1 VSEPSSN
8 ELRELRNRLD
18 GVTIRDA
25 ARLGRRLKNLR
36 GKPDPEKLAQIAG
49 QLAAAEALVASREA
63 TVPVI
68 TYPDLPVSDRRD
80 EIAGAISAHQVV
92 VVAGETGSGKTT
104 QLPKVCLELGR
115 GIRGTI
121 GHTQPRRLA
130 ARTVAQRIADE
141 LGTPLGDAVGYT
153 VRFTDQASD
162 RTLVKLMTDGILLA
176 EIQRDRRLLRYDTL
190 ILDEAHERSLNVDF
204 LLGYLRELLPRRPDL
219 KVIVT
224 SATIEPERFAA
235 HFGGAPIVEVS
246 GRTYPVEIRY
256 RPLEVVVAADEDGS
270 NFQDPDDPD
279 HDIVRTEMR
288 DQTEAIVDAIAEL
301 GKEPPGDVLVFLSG
315 EREIRDT
322 AEVLKDLKHTEVLP
336 LYARLP
342 TAEQQR
348 VFAPHTGRRV
358 VLATNVAETS
368 LTVPGVRYVV
378 DPGTARISRY
388 SRRTKVQRLPI
399 EPISQASA
407 AQRAGRS
414 GRVAPGVC
422 IRLYSEE
429 DFASRPRF
437 TDPEIL
443 RTNLAAVILQ
453 MAALQLGDIE
463 DFPFLD
469 PPDKRSIRDGVLL
482 LQELG
487 AFDRDGAITELGRR
501 LARLPVDPRL
511 GRMILQADTEG
522 CVGEVLVLAAAL
534 SIPDP
539 RERPADRE
547 EAARQKHARFADEHS
562 DFISYLNLW
571 RYLREQRKE
580 RSGNAFRRMCR
591 EEFLHYLRIREWQ
604 DLTGQL
610 RSIARDIGIHES
622 DEEADPNRIH
632 AALTAG
638 LLSHIGLREGDSRE
652 TRVFLGARNA
662 KFVLAPGSVLTKKP
676 PRWVVVAE
684 LVETS
689 RLYGRIAAR
698 IEPEALERVGAHLAQ
713 RTYSEPHWDAQRG
726 ASMAYERVTLYGLP
740 LVPRRRVNYAQ
751 VEPAL
756 ARELFIRH
764 ALVEGD
770 WQTRHHFFRD
780 NARLREEL
788 EEIEERARR
797 RDLIVGDDEIYAF
810 YDARIPAEVV
820 SSRHFD
826 AWWKKQRHRTPELLT
841 FTRDDLLRAEEA
853 AADQP
858 DTWQAGDL
866 SLPVT
871 YRFEPGAEDDGITVH
886 VPVEVLA
893 RLGGDEF
900 AWHVPALRE
909 ELVTAL
915 IRSLPKDLRR
925 NFVPAPDTARAVL
938 ADLEP
943 GTDPLLQSLQRALQ
957 RRTAVLVP
965 TDAFDLDKLPSH
977 LRVTFAVLSADGTEV
992 ARGKDLEAL
1001 QEQLAAPARQAVAE
1015 AVADGLE
1022 RSGLRGWPDDVDEL
1036 PRTVERVSA
1045 GHTVRGFPAFVDA
1058 GGAVDIR
1065 VFATTAEQDAAMGS
1079 GVRRLLRLSVT
1090 SPVKTIER
1098 QLNPRTRLALGA
1110 NPDGSLPALLDDCAD
1125 AAVAVLAPA
1134 PVWSR
1139 SEFAGL
1145 RQRVADGLAPATLD
1159 IVGRV
1164 EQVLAAAHEVQVALP
1179 AAPPTTQA
1187 EAIVDIRAQLDRLL
1201 PRGFVTATGATHLGD
1216 LSRYLTA
1223 VGRRLERLPQGVNG
1237 DSERMARVHAVQDA
1251 YDELRRALSQARA
1264 ADDDVRDIAWMI
1276 EELRVSLWAQ
1286 QLGTARP
1293 VSEQRIYRA
1302 IDAITT

>member
-1 VSEPSSN
+1 VSEPSVAA
-8 ELRELRNRLD
+8 LRNRLD
-18 GVTIRDA
+18 GLTIRDA

-36 GKPDPEKLAQIAG
+36 GKTSPEKLQQIVE
-49 QLAAAEALVASREA
+49 QLAAAEALIA
-63 TVPVI
+63 TRRAAVPTI
-68 TYPDLPVSDRRD
+68 SYPDLPVSERRD
-80 EIAGAISAHQVV
+80 EIAKAIAEHQVV

-104 QLPKVCLELGR
+104 QLPKICLELGR

-141 LGTPLGDAVGYT
+141 LGTQLGDAVGYT
-153 VRFTDQASD
+153 VRFTDQASG

-176 EIQRDRRLLRYDTL
+176 EMQRDRRLLRYDTL
-190 ILDEAHERSLNVDF
+190 ILDEAHERSLNIDF
-204 LLGYLRELLPRRPDL
+204 LLGYLRELLPQRPDL

-235 HFGGAPIVEVS
+235 HFAGAPIVEVS

-256 RPLEVVVAADEDGS
+256 RPLEVVVAPQDDDD
-270 NFQDPDDPD
+270 DPDDPD

-288 DQTEAIVDAIAEL
+288 DQTEAIVDAIHEL
-301 GKEPPGDVLVFLSG
+301 EAEPPGDVLVFLSG

-322 AEVLKDLKHTEVLP
+322 AEALRDLKHTEVLP

-342 TAEQQR
+342 TAEQQK

-368 LTVPGVRYVV
+368 LTVPGIRYVV

-414 GRVAPGVC
+414 GRTAPGVC

-429 DFASRPRF
+429 DFAGRPRF

-463 DFPFLD
+463 EFPFLD

-487 AFDRDGAITELGRR
+487 AFDRDGAITDVGRR

-511 GRMILQADTEG
+511 GRMILAADAEG
-522 CVGEVLVLAAAL
+522 CVREVLVIAAAL

-610 RSIARDIGIHES
+610 RSIAGEIGIR
-622 DEEADPNRIH
+622 EAPPSQEDASPASIH

-638 LLSHIGLREGDSRE
+638 LLSHIGLREGDSRDY
-652 TRVFLGARNA
+652 TGARNT
-662 KFVLAPGSVLTKKP
+662 KFVLAPGSTLTKRP
-676 PRWVVVAE
+676 PRWTVVAE

-698 IEPEALERVGAHLAQ
+698 IEPEAVERIAGHLVQ

-726 ASMAYERVTLYGLP
+726 AVMALERVTLYGLP
-740 LVPRRRVNYAQ
+740 LVPRRRVNYAEI
-751 VEPAL
+751 EPEL

-810 YDARIPAEVV
+810 YDSRIPADVV
-820 SSRHFD
+820 SARHFD
-826 AWWKKQRHRTPELLT
+826 NWWRKQRHRTPDLLT
-841 FTRDDLLRAEEA
+841 FGRDDLLRHDDA
-853 AADQP
+853 ATDQP
-858 DTWQAGDL
+858 DAWQAGDL

-893 RLGGDEF
+893 RLGGDAF

-938 ADLEP
+938 PTLDP
-943 GTDPLLQSLQRALQ
+943 GTEPLLQSLQRALQ
-957 RRTAVLVP
+957 RRTGVLVP
-965 TDAFDLDKLPSH
+965 IDAFDLDKLPSH
-977 LRVTFAVLSADGTEV
+977 LRVTFAVESADGTEV

-1001 QEQLAAPARQAVAE
+1001 QEQLAAPTRRAVAE

-1022 RSGLRGWPDDVDEL
+1022 RNGLRGWPDDLDEL
-1036 PRTVERVSA
+1036 PRTVERVSG

-1058 GGAVDIR
+1058 GGAVDVR
-1065 VFATTAEQDAAMGS
+1065 VFATRAEQDAAIGP
-1079 GVRRLLRLSVT
+1079 GIRRLLRLTVA
-1090 SPVKTIER
+1090 SPAKSIER
-1098 QLNPRTRLALGA
+1098 QLNPRTRLVLGA
-1110 NPDGSLPALLDDCAD
+1110 NPDGSLSALLDDCAD
-1125 AAVAVLAPA
+1125 AAATVLAPN

-1139 SEFAGL
+1139 TEFASL
-1145 RQRVADGLAPATLD
+1145 SQRVSDVLAATTLD
-1159 IVGRV
+1159 VVGRV
-1164 EQVLAAAHEVQVALP
+1164 EKVLAAAHEVQVALP
-1179 AAPPTTQA
+1179 AAPPATQA
-1187 EAIVDIRAQLDRLL
+1187 DAIADIRAQLDLLL
-1201 PRGFVTATGATHLGD
+1201 PRGFVTFTGASHLGD
-1216 LSRYLTA
+1216 LTRYLTA
-1223 VGRRLERLPQGVNG
+1223 VGRRLERLPRDVTG
-1237 DSERMARVHAVQDA
+1237 DRDRMQRVHAVQDA
-1251 YDELRRALSQARA
+1251 YDELRQALSPIRA
-1264 ADDDVRDIAWMI
+1264 AAADVRDIGRMI

-1302 IDAITT
+1302 IDAVTP